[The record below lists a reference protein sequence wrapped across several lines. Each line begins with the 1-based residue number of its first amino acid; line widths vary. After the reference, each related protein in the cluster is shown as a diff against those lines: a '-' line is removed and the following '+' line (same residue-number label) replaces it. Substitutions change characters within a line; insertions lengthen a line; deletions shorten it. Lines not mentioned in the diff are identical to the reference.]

1 MHFDPVGW
9 HATGTLQVG
18 GRGPRVRM
26 LDASNGLRGWWDS
39 KVVSCLAWLTV
50 VLLESLFFC
59 LGRITKSKFQNQ
71 MEAAVHLDMGG
82 CQLHQP
88 IWIYLVFVENYLIFP
103 RQMFAIHEVSRA
115 IGGIATVARAR
126 TFMQRAL
133 YVEQINDDLLRSD
146 LSKQWLESYRVDQC
160 CDIFHHTSQTMAVLS
175 NKVFVQLN
183 IYRWF
188 LKIYPIP
195 SSIHVLHI
203 FTYLLLTISMVKW

>member
-1 MHFDPVGW
+1 MFGM
-9 HATGTLQVG
+9 AYRSL
-18 GRGPRVRM
+18 VRIF
-26 LDASNGLRGWWDS
+26 
-39 KVVSCLAWLTV
+39 V
-50 VLLESLFFC
+50 FC

-146 LSKQWLESYRVDQC
+146 LSKQ
-160 CDIFHHTSQTMAVLS
+160 
-175 NKVFVQLN
+175 
-183 IYRWF
+183 
-188 LKIYPIP
+188 
-195 SSIHVLHI
+195 
-203 FTYLLLTISMVKW
+203 